1 MKQTKNQLK
10 ENEKG
15 TSLSLWTDL
24 YQLTTAA
31 AYFVNRVNVRATF
44 ELYVRRLPPAG
55 KYLIAAGLQQV
66 VDYLR
71 NLSFTHD
78 DIEYLKHLP
87 DFSNIPDEFFAYLKE
102 MRFSGDVWA
111 LPEGTPFF
119 EGEPV
124 IRISAPIIEAQIV
137 ESYILS
143 VTNYQITVASKA
155 ARIVEAAKG
164 KKVVDFGFRRA
175 PSPEAAHYATRA
187 AYIAGVDA
195 TSNLEGGRRYDIPV
209 ISTIP
214 YSFVLAFKTEKDAL
228 TQYAKAFP
236 DGALVLIDAVNQEAA
251 SREVIAC
258 GEKLRGVKL
267 SARNLLKL
275 SRSVREILDGARQ
288 EETKIIASGDLD
300 EKKIEK
306 LVESS
311 APIDFFGVGAN
322 LVTPTD
328 STMAEGIYKLVEIE
342 EKRKIRYPEKFL
354 AGKETVPG
362 KKQIIRKLDKNG
374 RYAGDLIAKAGEI
387 PRENEEVC
395 LRKVME
401 EGKLVAP
408 LPRLKDIR
416 RYCLQ
421 EMIKLPPGV
430 KKISGARTYPVK
442 VSSKLKELCRRQEKE
457 EGGP

>member
-1 MKQTKNQLK
+1 MKQAKKQPK
-10 ENEKG
+10 AKAAG

-44 ELYVRRLPPAG
+44 ELYVMRLPPAG
-55 KYLIAAGLQQV
+55 KYLIAAGLEQV
-66 VDYLR
+66 VDYLK
-71 NLSFTHD
+71 NLSFTRD
-78 DIEYLKHLP
+78 DIEYLRNLP
-87 DFSNIPDEFFAYLKE
+87 DFSGIPDEFFTYLKDL
-102 MRFSGDVWA
+102 RFTGDVLA
-111 LPEGTPFF
+111 IPEGTPFF

-124 IRISAPIIEAQIV
+124 LRISAPIIEAQIV

-143 VTNYQITVASKA
+143 VMNYQITVASKA

-209 ISTIP
+209 ISTFP

-228 TQYAKAFP
+228 VRYAKAFP
-236 DGALVLIDAVNQEAA
+236 HGALVLIDAVNQEAA
-251 SREVIAC
+251 TREVIAC
-258 GEKLRGVKL
+258 GEKLRGVKI
-267 SARNLLKL
+267 SARDLLKL
-275 SRSVREILDGARQ
+275 SRNVRKILDGAGQ
-288 EETKIIASGDLD
+288 EETQIIASGNLN
-300 EKKIEK
+300 EEKIEK

-311 APIDFFGVGAN
+311 APIDFFGVGTD

-342 EKRKIRYPEKFL
+342 EKRKVRYPEKFL
-354 AGKETVPG
+354 PGKETIPG

-374 RYAGDLIAKAGEI
+374 RYAGDFIAKAGEL
-387 PRENEEVC
+387 PRKNEEVY

-401 EGKLVAP
+401 EGKLVEQ
-408 LPRLKDIR
+408 LPRLKEIR

-430 KKISGARTYPVK
+430 KKISGARSYRVK
-442 VSSKLKELCRRQEKE
+442 VSSKLKELCRKQDKE
-457 EGGP
+457 EE